1 MLIIIT
7 NIVKYTLLYTVDTV
21 KYSINMNYYFI
32 RQRDQQ
38 YSNCLYLSKISKIS
52 KNYKLNDDYRS
63 FTLPGQIEY
72 TFSEDLYKQFK
83 KEINTVK

>member
-1 MLIIIT
+1 MLIITT

-21 KYSINMNYYFI
+21 KYSMNTEDI
-32 RQRDQQ
+32 LEELTKRDQQ
-38 YSNCLYLSKISKIS
+38 YSNCLYLSKISK
-52 KNYKLNDDYRS
+52 NYKLNDNYRS